1 MKQQIEKYFEGELND
16 HEKKAFL
23 RQVKSDEMLKAEYT
37 RYQNELA
44 LLSFSGTVINE
55 EDSRRHY
62 NLFVKKNS
70 RKKIYTLIVRT
81 MKYAAVFILLIF
93 SVYSFFHNN
102 YSPQIPVAETTLFVP
117 ASQRIQLT
125 LQDGTEVWLNAQTR
139 LTYPTVFSEKE
150 RRVTVEGEAFFK
162 VAKDESK
169 PFIVTSNHAEI
180 KVLGTEFNL
189 YSYPEENESKIS
201 LVEGSLQ
208 VELSDSDI
216 KKVTLKPNEE
226 ACIQNGRMEISSI
239 PDADYFLWRDGI
251 YSFTDEKLG
260 EIFKK
265 LELYYDIDIIVKK
278 PSILECKYTV
288 KFRQRDGIDEILR
301 LLQRIHKFSV
311 TRNEENNTI
320 TIA

>member
-16 HEKKAFL
+16 HEKVAFL
-23 RQVKSDEMLKAEYT
+23 QQVKSDEALKAEYT
-37 RYQNELA
+37 RYQNKLA
-44 LLSFSGTVINE
+44 LLSFSDRVINE
-55 EDSRRHY
+55 EDSRHHY

-70 RKKIYTLIVRT
+70 RKKTYTLIVRT

-93 SVYSFFHNN
+93 SGYSFFHNI
-102 YSPQIPVAETTLFVP
+102 YSSQIPFAETTLYVP

-150 RRVTVEGEAFFK
+150 RRITVEGEAYFK
-162 VAKDESK
+162 VAKDKSK
-169 PFIVTSNHAEI
+169 PFIVTSGHTEI

-189 YSYPEENESKIS
+189 YNYPEENENRIS

-208 VELSDSDI
+208 IELSDSDVETVI
-216 KKVTLKPNEE
+216 LKPNEE
-226 ACIQNGRMEISSI
+226 ACIRNGRMEISPI
-239 PDADYFLWRDGI
+239 QDADYFLWRDGI

-265 LELYYDIDIIVKK
+265 LELYYDIDIHVQN
-278 PSILECKYTV
+278 PSILEWEYTV
-288 KFRQRDGIDEILR
+288 KFRQRDGVDEILR
-301 LLQRIHKFSV
+301 LLQRIHKFSM
-311 TRNEENNTI
+311 TRDEENNTI
-320 TIA
+320 TIE